1 MFDIGWQELFLIGV
15 VALIVVGPKDLPL
28 ALRTGAKWVR
38 KARGLAR
45 EFQSGLNEVIR
56 EAELDEVKQ
65 QVEKQMRE
73 IETYDPA
80 KEAEKFLDP
89 DSELAKELRL
99 MDGSVGADE
108 YKPAPPL
115 PTAET
120 KPDEP
125 AGPPAPPPSAEAA
138 PPAPKAEG
146 Q

>member
-1 MFDIGWQELFLIGV
+1 MFDVGWQELMLIGV

-73 IETYDPA
+73 IEAYDPA

-99 MDGSVGADE
+99 MDGSAGLDE
-108 YKPAPPL
+108 PKPAPAAPEAA
-115 PTAET
+115 PPAQ
-120 KPDEP
+120 P
-125 AGPPAPPPSAEAA
+125 AGPPVAPPSAEVP

-146 Q
+146 